1 MSNAISPLQTLVG
14 DNCHAVLATLHNGF
28 DYAQLDQGLAAEA
41 REAAARIRARLK
53 TAYIDTGL
61 DLIRIKE
68 RLGHGQFGPWLKAE
82 FDMTERSAENY
93 MNAARWIKGKSE
105 KISDLPAA
113 AIYALA
119 SPNTPAD
126 IVNEVVAAVENGTK
140 LRVHDIKT
148 KIRTTVA
155 KRREAERKAQIE
167 AAKTEEQKQ
176 KEKKTRESR
185 AQREARKQR
194 EREAE
199 RERERLAE
207 QGRRGRLTSIAQRL
221 VQALGPELP
230 KLRDAMDIWPER
242 RTLQALLR
250 EMAP

>member
-1 MSNAISPLQTLVG
+1 MSAVISPLQTLVG
-14 DNCHAVLATLHNGF
+14 DNCVTVVATLQF
-28 DYAQLDQGLAAEA
+28 DYAQLDHEVAAEA
-41 REAAARIRARLK
+41 REAAVRIRTRLK
-53 TAYIDTGL
+53 TAYLDTGH

-93 MNAARWIKGKSE
+93 MNAARWLEGKSE

-119 SPNTPAD
+119 SPNTPPD

-148 KIRTTVA
+148 KIRTTVTE
-155 KRREAERKAQIE
+155 RRAAERKAQIE

-176 KEKKTRESR
+176 KEKKARESR
-185 AQREARKQR
+185 AQREARKKR
-194 EREAE
+194 EEEAR
-199 RERERLAE
+199 RERERQEE
-207 QGRRGRLTSIAQRL
+207 QERRDRLTPIAQRL
-221 VQALGPELP
+221 AQALGPELP
-230 KLRDAMDIWPER
+230 KLRNAMDAWADA
-242 RTLQALLR
+242 RTLRRLLQ
-250 EMAP
+250 EIAA